1 VVGSEATLTIEG
13 PFNMPG
19 GFEVRF
25 PDGTRLRH
33 DEPSGGHLE
42 GLHYE
47 AAAVARSI
55 AAGST
60 QSGQRTLAASIRTL
74 EVADEIR
81 RQLGVVF
88 PGEAGIAASP

>member
-1 VVGSEATLTIEG
+1 
-13 PFNMPG
+13 MPG

-33 DEPSGGHLE
+33 NEPAGGHFE

-47 AAAVARSI
+47 AAAVARAI
-55 AAGST
+55 AAGDT
-60 QSGQRTLAASIRTL
+60 EARQRTLAASIRTL

-88 PGEAGIAASP
+88 PGEAATPVRTARH